1 MLPYVW
7 FMSEEKRCMEQ
18 FIQHVLQVM
27 ESVPAFAVYG
37 IIAVW
42 VGLESS
48 GIGVPIEP
56 LMLFAGSL
64 TTQAGSAINLILV
77 IVAASVG
84 CLLFSSAAYYIGD
97 RAGTPAIARVGRYV
111 GLTQARADHIEL
123 WLRHRGALGVFV
135 ARETPMVR
143 TYGSFM
149 MGAAKINLPTF
160 LLGTAAGSLLY
171 CGVVTIIGAALGKN
185 YVSAI
190 EFFQQFGT
198 IGAIVVVVVLA
209 TILVIHHFWGRLTLY
224 RIALH
229 FHRHHAQHKPPTIE
243 ADVSP
248 ETPA

>member
-1 MLPYVW
+1 MQRFLW
-7 FMSEEKRCMEQ
+7 FMSEEMRCMEQ
-18 FIQHVLQVM
+18 FIQHILGVM
-27 ESVPAFAVYG
+27 GAVPAFAVYG

-56 LMLFAGSL
+56 MMLFAGSL
-64 TTQAGSAINLILV
+64 TTQAGSDISLVLV
-77 IVAASVG
+77 IVAASLG
-84 CLLFSSAAYYIGD
+84 CLLFSSAAYFIGD
-97 RAGTPAIARVGRYV
+97 RLGTHAIARVGRFV

-123 WLRHRGALGVFV
+123 WLRHRGALGVFI

-149 MGAAKINLPTF
+149 MGAAQINLPTF
-160 LLGTAAGSLLY
+160 LLGTAAGSMLY
-171 CGVVTIIGAALGKN
+171 CGVVTVLGAALGKN

-190 EFFQQFGT
+190 NFFEQFGT
-198 IGAIVVVVVLA
+198 IGAITVVVVLV
-209 TILVIHHFWGRLTLY
+209 TVTVIHHFWGRLTLH

-229 FHRHHAQHKPPTIE
+229 FHRHHALHKPPTTE
-243 ADVSP
+243 TDVST

>member
-1 MLPYVW
+1 M
-7 FMSEEKRCMEQ
+7 EE
-18 FIQHVLQVM
+18 FVQHILQVM
-27 ESVPAFAVYG
+27 GTVPAFVVYG
-37 IIAVW
+37 IIALW

-64 TTQAGSAINLILV
+64 TTQAGSSINLILAV
-77 IVAASVG
+77 VAASVG
-84 CLLFSSAAYYIGD
+84 CLLFSSAAYLIGD
-97 RAGTPAIARVGRYV
+97 RLGTAAIARVGRYV

-123 WLRHRGALGVFV
+123 WLRHRGAFGVFI

-149 MGAAKINLPTF
+149 MGAARIGLPTF
-160 LLGTAAGSLLY
+160 LLGTAVGSLLY
-171 CGVVTIIGAALGKN
+171 CGIVTAIGAALGKN

-198 IGAIVVVVVLA
+198 IGAIAVIVVLLA
-209 TILVIHHFWGRLTLY
+209 VLVIHHFWGRLTLH

-229 FHRHHAQHKPPTIE
+229 FHRHHALHKPPTSE

-248 ETPA
+248 PLPA